1 MSRKQQLVELL
12 SVRGVGTKEQLEA
25 KTVNELEQ
33 KLDQS
38 NLDQIRAQ
46 VRKEIQTGES
56 EDGEL
61 SLEAQERHELLDQH
75 NAAKDEARLQQLFR
89 TVVNRKVLIDC
100 EATRNQIWAL
110 LDGAPLDSISVQWLV
125 KLLKESPSQF
135 AWQDVVD
142 PKTQAAANKQQLEA
156 DRKQFEDFAKSSEL
170 CSIIEANWSVIYN
183 ALGPGLDKLSI
194 SVVQLPE
201 GPCVLTE
208 DGETHQLIP
217 ATPVELAQWAQER
230 FEADQENLVRMAAN
244 NDIEAL
250 RARARRDRER
260 ATPAVEQLE
269 FQLSKGFEKEVLQG
283 RNVTP
288 LPQTWQGKPLDSAF
302 IRALNRHDP
311 NTRILIERFG
321 NCRLTARLHGLKTV
335 RRFDSV
341 GNPIP
346 GEYVFEN

>member
-208 DGETHQLIP
+208 DGETFQLIE
-217 ATPVELAQWAQER
+217 ASSEQKAQWAYEKAKARELWLKTEASPDELRAAARAEGAARAANQQTQASR
-230 FEADQENLVRMAAN
+230 DFEAAKVRDSRMGY
-244 NDIEAL
+244 
-250 RARARRDRER
+250 
-260 ATPAVEQLE
+260 P
-269 FQLSKGFEKEVLQG
+269 
-283 RNVTP
+283 P
-288 LPQTWQGKPLDSAF
+288 LPEIYLGQPLNAAF
-302 IRALNRHDP
+302 IKRASTETLKQLIRRFGSAQITEAVR
-311 NTRILIERFG
+311 TRI
-321 NCRLTARLHGLKTV
+321 
-335 RRFDSV
+335 
-341 GNPIP
+341 
-346 GEYVFEN
+346 